1 MVHDWLK
8 NIPGGTK
15 PAQQQPSVTTVTR
28 STSQQPS
35 VKVTK
40 MLEKTRNSDFFAEV
54 LKERQWSDLSV
65 TTEKRPENGFFE
77 YERRSD

>member
-1 MVHDWLK
+1 
-8 NIPGGTK
+8 
-15 PAQQQPSVTTVTR
+15 
-28 STSQQPS
+28 
-35 VKVTK
+35 